1 MIAYLFHVSIL
12 LAGCYFFYWL
22 LLRQETFFRLNRAVL
37 LACLV
42 LPLILPL
49 VTIPANWSLQLLPDN
64 AINAIVSPTL
74 TDASL
79 EDKDL
84 ILMPEEEGNKS
95 DKKVTLPIV
104 DGRNNSMQAASSLSI
119 YKILTYLYFTGVFI
133 FALAFF
139 IQLIL
144 IIAKKSTLNIIEDG
158 KYEIVELVKTEAPF
172 SFGRSIFINPASYD
186 PDTYEQ
192 IVAHEKIH
200 IDQVHFIDKIL
211 AELLLIMLWFNP
223 FIWLFRK
230 TISNNLEFLTDQSML
245 TKGFP
250 KQAYQLSLFKV
261 SAPQF
266 PLHLTTNY
274 NQSFLKNRI
283 AMMNTKKSSAR
294 SIWKY
299 LFILPL
305 LGFSMMSLNT
315 VEQKEQEVDPLLV
328 EDATIHPTEEKHQT
342 ETPITTK
349 ETLTPA
355 TSLVSLP
362 KKSNKIQP
370 AKEVAKALNYGL
382 WKGTLKGNKVCFTLD
397 NVGFEERASR
407 DICFLKEEING
418 FARQQNEV
426 FKIEQEQ
433 GTLLL
438 EGTFSN
444 GKGQGVFKFKP
455 NPSFVKFL
463 KNEEMIEIA
472 EENLLLLFFHK
483 VDRNYIKDVIRQT
496 INENIKRHSIS
507 LNDDQYVFAVVNTR
521 HQQMGK
527 ADKHVDKYGTD
538 KRNRTTNNN
547 TNRSNH
553 HSDGHVNIETIN
565 GTTYI
570 QGAGTHNI
578 NGKVI
583 TVVGNETWVVA
594 QDGQTYILEAGEK
607 RKREVAP
614 KRKKNFNTTK
624 KTQSSSG
631 IEKHYLKQSKGKG
644 HLDWIGYSSTILE
657 PSTQAAYQLPA
668 FCKAFQRELVKDEI
682 IADGDKILCYF
693 GAQGAYVNGWHL
705 SGGHATKF
713 KTLAEQYD
721 IPVSKGW
728 NIELDGQNVLIINA
742 VNDVE
747 QLRIDLR
754 AALIQDRLV
763 ANANKDILMKISGNR
778 LIVNG
783 KDIPKEKIANY
794 FRLLHEHRITPA
806 PGKIIQMGRKKNKD
820 FIHVGYGSDNA
831 FLGTFST
838 D

>member
-12 LAGCYFFYWL
+12 LAACYLFYWL

-64 AINAIVSPTL
+64 AIPAIGLPTL
-74 TDASL
+74 TDASIDGKDFVL
-79 EDKDL
+79 IPESKVNKKDK
-84 ILMPEEEGNKS
+84 E
-95 DKKVTLPIV
+95 VTLPMV
-104 DGRNNSMQAASSLSI
+104 NEENSSVQVATSLSI
-119 YKILTYLYFTGVFI
+119 YNILTYLYFTGVFI

-144 IIAKKSTLNIIEDG
+144 IIAKRSTLNIIKDG

-172 SFGRSIFINPASYD
+172 SFGRSIFINPTSYD

-250 KQAYQLSLFKV
+250 KQAYQLSLLKV

-315 VEQKEQEVDPLLV
+315 VEQKEQEVAPLL
-328 EDATIHPTEEKHQT
+328 EEGATVHPTEEKHQT
-342 ETPITTK
+342 ETPFTTK

-355 TSLVSLP
+355 TPLASLP

-370 AKEVAKALNYGL
+370 TKEVTKALNYGL

-397 NVGFEERASR
+397 NVGFKERASR

-444 GKGQGVFKFKP
+444 GKGQGIFKFKP

-496 INENIKRHSIS
+496 IDENIKRHSIS

-527 ADKHVDKYGTD
+527 ADKHVDKYGTN
-538 KRNRTTNNN
+538 KRKRTINN
-547 TNRSNH
+547 TNNTSRSNH

-607 RKREVAP
+607 RKR
-614 KRKKNFNTTK
+614 NFNTTK
-624 KTQSSSG
+624 KTQPSSG

-644 HLDWIGYSSTILE
+644 HLDWIGYNSTVLA
-657 PSTQAAYQLPA
+657 PSTQSAYQLPA

-682 IADGDKILCYF
+682 IDEGDKCLFYF

-705 SGGHATKF
+705 SDGHDTKF
-713 KTLAEQYD
+713 KALAEQYD

-728 NIELDGQNVLIINA
+728 NIELDGQNVLVVGP

-747 QLRIDLR
+747 QLRKDLR
-754 AALIQDRLV
+754 ARLIQDRLV
-763 ANANKDILMKISGNR
+763 ANVNKDILMKISGNR

-783 KDIPKEKIANY
+783 QDIPQEKLANY
-794 FRLLHEHRITPA
+794 FRLLDQHRITPA